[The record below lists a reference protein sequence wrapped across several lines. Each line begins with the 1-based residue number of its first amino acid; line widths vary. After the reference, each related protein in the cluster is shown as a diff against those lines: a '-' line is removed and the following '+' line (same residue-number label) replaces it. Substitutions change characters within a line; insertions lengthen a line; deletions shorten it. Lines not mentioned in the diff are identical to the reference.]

1 MAKTNYLIDGLS
13 GTGKSSIYEELT
25 RRGYHAIS
33 SDRTCAYSAEPNTG
47 RPGGPVHHDNW
58 MWDKTKAIPVLES
71 HDRDVLFV
79 CGSCRNHDEF
89 RLYFT
94 KVFNLK
100 IDDNTMR
107 RRLTERTN
115 NEFGKKPEE
124 VELMLTLNREDDRP
138 ANSIDIDAARPLKDV
153 VDDILAQCR
162 IRRQL

>member
-1 MAKTNYLIDGLS
+1 MFF
-13 GTGKSSIYEELT
+13 
-25 RRGYHAIS
+25 
-33 SDRTCAYSAEPNTG
+33 
-47 RPGGPVHHDNW
+47 
-58 MWDKTKAIPVLES
+58 
-71 HDRDVLFV
+71 FV
-79 CGSCRNHDEF
+79 CGGCRNRDEF
-89 RLYFT
+89 RPYFT

-107 RRLTERTN
+107 RRLAGRTN

-162 IRRQL
+162 IWRQL